1 MKRKVIMLI
10 SAFVLLLALVGCGD
24 DEVAQENGGAATPTE
39 DTYEGTDDAGTDA
52 DSEPSDTETSEDVED
67 EAPTEGIDMSEVEL
81 MNEGTLTVGV
91 EIGYP
96 PFEDFA
102 EDGTTPIG
110 YDIDFGYALADK
122 LGLEI
127 LHINTAWDGIFQGI
141 DQNYDVV
148 ISAVTIT
155 GEREETMSFSDPYI
169 NNYQAVVVSSDFEG
183 DITGFEDL
191 DGMALAVQKETTSD
205 VLMSDYVDT
214 GSITATIS
222 ANEKITTCFTQL
234 ENGEVDAVVVD
245 STVADGYVAGN
256 PDAFTIAYVDESEPE
271 QFGVAMGKD
280 NEALQTAINQAI
292 AELEEEGFFEE
303 SIAHWFGA
311 GNE

>member
-1 MKRKVIMLI
+1 MKRKIFMLFG
-10 SAFVLLLALVGCGD
+10 AFVMFIALVGCSNN
-24 DEVAQENGGAATPTE
+24 EVAEEMETDTTMTEDAAEVEDAGTTE
-39 DTYEGTDDAGTDA
+39 DTSMPE
-52 DSEPSDTETSEDVED
+52 DTI
-67 EAPTEGIDMSEVEL
+67 AEGIDMSDVKL
-81 MNEGTLTVGV
+81 MTDGTLTVGV

-110 YDIDFGYALADK
+110 YDIDFGYALAEK

-127 LHINTAWDGIFQGI
+127 VHINTAWDGIFQGI
-141 DQNYDVV
+141 DKNYDVV

-155 GEREETMSFSDPYI
+155 DERKESMRFSDPYI
-169 NNYQAVVVSSDFEG
+169 NNYQAVVVRSDFEG
-183 DITGFEDL
+183 TIEGFEDL
-191 DGMALAVQKETTSD
+191 DGFSLAVQKETTSD

-245 STVADGYVAGN
+245 STVADGYVASN
-256 PDAFTIAYVDESEPE
+256 PDVFTIAYVDQSEPE
-271 QFGVAMGKD
+271 QFGVAIGKD
-280 NEALQTAINQAI
+280 NVTLQTAINEAI
-292 AELEEEGFFEE
+292 AELKEEGFFEE
-303 SIAHWFGA
+303 SVAHWFGSS
-311 GNE
+311 N